1 VPDVK
6 RRFLNMKRLA
16 RAKFFIVIKK
26 ELKRI
31 LVFKKE
37 KSINVR
43 NVVSLSDWIREEEL
57 K

>member
-1 VPDVK
+1 MPDVK

-16 RAKFFIVIKK
+16 GVKFFTVIKK

-31 LVFKKE
+31 LVIKRE
-37 KSINVR
+37 KNINVR
-43 NVVSLSDWIREEEL
+43 SVVRLSDWTREAGL